1 MPHFNIF
8 IPHLQILRTM
18 EKNVLCTKNLF
29 LFQSIGVQL
38 VPADFNGIRILL
50 SLYLE
55 IERGEKR
62 DGEKPFFAI
71 ILFKPYLEFG

>member
-1 MPHFNIF
+1 M
-8 IPHLQILRTM
+8 
-18 EKNVLCTKNLF
+18 
-29 LFQSIGVQL
+29 

-62 DGEKPFFAI
+62 DGEKLFLPYFFLNPAW
-71 ILFKPYLEFG
+71 ILDEIFNPCSSSVMHLFEKVKHSRAGGAAAKDALPRSL